1 MTTRPGRP
9 RSEASRLAVLAATR
23 AQLAESG
30 WDGLGFD
37 RVARAAGVG
46 KQTVYRW
53 WPTKAALVAE
63 LLLEGGLLPARPV
76 PSTGDVRAD
85 LATWLRSVG
94 RVEDDQE
101 AVAVL
106 RAIVAA
112 TAEDAGIAARYD
124 EQVTTVARDQLVAR
138 LDAAVAS
145 GELPAG
151 TRPDVVAE
159 AVIGVVLYRLVTRR
173 RLDGTAADDLAVAL
187 LPPARSG
194 QPGTVD

>member
-1 MTTRPGRP
+1 MTAPTTPTTRPGRA
-9 RSEASRLAVLAATR
+9 RSEASRLAILAATR
-23 AQLAESG
+23 AQLAERG

-85 LATWLRSVG
+85 LAAWLLVVG
-94 RVEDDQE
+94 RVDDDQE

-106 RAIVAA
+106 RAVVAA
-112 TAEDAGIAARYD
+112 TAEDAAIAARWD
-124 EQVTTVARDQLVAR
+124 EQVTAVARAQLGAR
-138 LDAAVAS
+138 LAAAVAV
-145 GELPAG
+145 GDLPAG
-151 TRPDVVAE
+151 TRTDVVTE
-159 AVIGVVLYRLVTRR
+159 AVVGVVLYRLVSRR
-173 RLDGTAADDLAVAL
+173 RLDEPAVAGLLATL
-187 LPPARSG
+187 LPA
-194 QPGTVD
+194 